1 MKKMVM
7 LLSLVFI
14 LTGCRQEAKFETKI
28 IIDDKYELFVNEEK
42 NCTNTL
48 KEYYKYGNQKLFL
61 VCFNEIYLKSDKS
74 EMTLKKYI
82 KKSSNTL
89 EASIDKIIKQ
99 LEPSGALLDGGS
111 VEYKNDSITI
121 IKCNTL
127 DNNNDI
133 YIGDNTLEM
142 TNEYC
147 KNSN

>member
-1 MKKMVM
+1 
-7 LLSLVFI
+7 
-14 LTGCRQEAKFETKI
+14 
-28 IIDDKYELFVNEEK
+28 
-42 NCTNTL
+42 
-48 KEYYKYGNQKLFL
+48 
-61 VCFNEIYLKSDKS
+61 
-74 EMTLKKYI
+74 MTLKKYI